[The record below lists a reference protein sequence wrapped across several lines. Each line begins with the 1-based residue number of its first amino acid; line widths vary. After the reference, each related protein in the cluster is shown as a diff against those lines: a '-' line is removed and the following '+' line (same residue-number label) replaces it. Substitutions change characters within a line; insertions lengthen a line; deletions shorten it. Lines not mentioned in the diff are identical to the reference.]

1 MIYIS
6 NVFRYRNKIKM
17 ELNNTLEDKNLS
29 IQHSL
34 IVSRIEDKIKSYQ
47 NLVKILYEMPDES
60 ILVGGFI
67 RDIILDRLNPYP
79 DIDIVLPRNS
89 IEFGKSISEKYSGK
103 FLILDQDRKIVR
115 IIFSN
120 YIIDLANKTH
130 ELLDEDLKTRDLTI
144 NSIGFS
150 LDKRKLIDPANGIYD
165 LNNSLLRSL
174 RNENLLSDPLRI
186 LRCFRFM
193 SELNFHIEPN
203 ILEFIELNKFQ
214 LKYVSVERIQ
224 YELKKIVYGK
234 EAYKTV
240 EFLNKIKIF
249 DWIQSYENNNSNKLI
264 FANFDNFFQ
273 DEIDRFFPI
282 AYLKELLKEPVIKKF
297 KFSKADSL
305 AISSLRRWTQKLTQK
320 SIMNFTE
327 IERFQLHKD
336 LEMILPAFIVYLPK
350 KYHKEWLHR
359 WRNNKDKLFH
369 PRKFING
376 NQLKNIVGIEDGPLL
391 GDLLNYLS
399 REFAYE
405 RLNNFD
411 EAIYKAKG
419 WFQQNAPKCD

>member
-1 MIYIS
+1 
-6 NVFRYRNKIKM
+6 M
-17 ELNNTLEDKNLS
+17 ELNNTFKDKNLS

-34 IVSRIEDKIKSYQ
+34 IVSRIKDTIKNYQ
-47 NLVKILYEMPDES
+47 NLEKILSELPYGS

-67 RDIILDRLNPYP
+67 RDIILDRLSPYP
-79 DIDIVLPRNS
+79 DIDIVLPKNS
-89 IEFGKSISEKYSGK
+89 IECGKSISEKFSGK
-103 FLILDQDRKIVR
+103 FLILDQDRNIVR
-115 IIFSN
+115 IVFSN
-120 YIIDLANKTH
+120 YMIDMANKTH
-130 ELLDEDLKTRDLTI
+130 ELLNEDLKTRDFTI

-150 LDKRKLIDPANGIYD
+150 LVRGKLIDPANGIYD

-174 RNENLLSDPLRI
+174 RSENLLSDPLRI
-186 LRCFRFM
+186 LRCFRFV

-214 LKYVSVERIQ
+214 LKLVSVERIQ

-234 EAYKTV
+234 EALKTV

-282 AYLKELLKEPVIKKF
+282 VYLKELLNEPVIKKF
-297 KFSKADSL
+297 KFSKSDKF
-305 AISSLRRWTQKLTQK
+305 AINSLRKWSEKLKQK
-320 SIMNFTE
+320 SILNFTE
-327 IERFQLHKD
+327 IERFDLHKD
-336 LEMILPAFIVYLPK
+336 LEKILPAFILYLPK
-350 KYHKEWLHR
+350 NFHKEWLKR
-359 WRNNKDKLFH
+359 WRNKKDKLFH
-369 PRKFING
+369 PRKYIKG

-391 GDLLNYLS
+391 GDLINYLS